1 MVNSE
6 HICLN
11 NAQQVIDGLQCD
23 KASEQHLTIIELQ
36 GSGSEP
42 VITDSNIYNNTKFL
56 LNLWD

>member
-11 NAQQVIDGLQCD
+11 NAQQVIDSLQCGN
-23 KASEQHLTIIELQ
+23 ASEQHLIIVESQ

-56 LNLWD
+56 LDLLD